1 MKPSSLLLAI
11 LAVASCSAA
20 TAARAVPLATNTL
33 AADNSLTLQT
43 TLSSSRLSSSWR
55 DDDDD
60 DDAPAPGPKTH
71 TLPYS
76 NPNTGACMANEQKVA
91 IQGLPGSFCSPRCS
105 PASPC
110 PADTHVGATAQG
122 ECVLEPAGA
131 SEPSQCALICK
142 PASPFHV
149 AGPTCPKG
157 ATCQPI
163 QGVGICTYGE

>member
-71 TLPYS
+71 TLPY
-76 NPNTGACMANEQKVA
+76 
-91 IQGLPGSFCSPRCS
+91 
-105 PASPC
+105 
-110 PADTHVGATAQG
+110 
-122 ECVLEPAGA
+122 
-131 SEPSQCALICK
+131 
-142 PASPFHV
+142 
-149 AGPTCPKG
+149 
-157 ATCQPI
+157 
-163 QGVGICTYGE
+163 